1 MGWRASQAPPGPRPD
16 GRGAVRLARRPR
28 PVRPVPLVPLVDVLL
43 ILLVFFM
50 VTSTWLDLDALPLAP
65 PSGTAAPESAPEG
78 EASTLLVRI
87 RGDGAYVLRG
97 RAHDAEGLAAALSE
111 AARPGASV
119 VVLPSGAAPMRSL
132 VAAMEAAGTAGV
144 ATVRVVRLRGAE

>member
-1 MGWRASQAPPGPRPD
+1 M
-16 GRGAVRLARRPR
+16 
-28 PVRPVPLVPLVDVLL
+28 PLVDVLL

-50 VTSTWLDLDALPLAP
+50 VTSTWLDLDALRLAP
-65 PSGTAAPESAPEG
+65 PGGTAASEPAPEG

-87 RGDGAYVLRG
+87 REDGAYVLRG
-97 RAHDAEGLAAALSE
+97 RTHDAEGLTAALSE
-111 AARPGASV
+111 AARPRGSV

-144 ATVRVVRLRGAE
+144 ATVRVVRLRGVE

>member
-1 MGWRASQAPPGPRPD
+1 MRLTHGLRPT
-16 GRGAVRLARRPR
+16 RPI
-28 PVRPVPLVPLVDVLL
+28 PLVPLVDVLL

-50 VTSTWLDLDALPLAP
+50 VTSTWLDLDALPLATP
-65 PSGTAAPESAPEG
+65 GEAAVPGLAPEG

-87 RGDGAYVLRG
+87 RGDGAYILRG
-97 RAHDAEGLAAALSE
+97 RTHDAEGLAAALSE
-111 AARPGASV
+111 AARPGDSV

-144 ATVRVVRLRGAE
+144 ATVRVVRLGGAE